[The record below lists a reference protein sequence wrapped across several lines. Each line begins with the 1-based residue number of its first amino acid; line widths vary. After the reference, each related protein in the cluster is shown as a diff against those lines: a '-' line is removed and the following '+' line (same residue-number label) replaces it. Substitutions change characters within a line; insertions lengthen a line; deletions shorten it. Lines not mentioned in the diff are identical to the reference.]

1 MIVAFTEEAE
11 ADLERIGDHIAED
24 NPDRAVSFVGEL
36 VACCQRLADAP
47 RGYPL
52 VPRYRLNGVRRRPY
66 GRYLI
71 FYRVGAERIDI
82 LHVLHGAQDYE
93 TILFPGA

>member
-11 ADLERIGDHIAED
+11 ADLERIGDHIAGD

-36 VACCQRLADAP
+36 VACCRRLADTP

-52 VPRYRLNGVRRRPY
+52 VPRYRLSGVRRRPY
-66 GRYLI
+66 GRYLV

-93 TILFPGA
+93 AILFPGA

>member
-11 ADLERIGDHIAED
+11 ADLERIGDHIAQD

-36 VACCQRLADAP
+36 VACCQRLADVP

-52 VPRYRLNGVRRRPY
+52 VPRYRHSGVRRCPY
-66 GRYLI
+66 GRYLV
-71 FYRVGAERIDI
+71 FYRVGTDRIDI
-82 LHVLHGAQDYE
+82 LHILHGAQDYDA
-93 TILFPGA
+93 ILFPDE

>member
-11 ADLERIGDHIAED
+11 ADLERIGDYIAQD
-24 NPDRAVSFVGEL
+24 NPDRAVSFVREL

-52 VPRYRLNGVRRRPY
+52 VLRYRHSGVRRRPY
-66 GRYLI
+66 GRYLV
-71 FYRVGAERIDI
+71 FYRVGTDRVDI
-82 LHVLHGAQDYE
+82 LHILHGAQDYDA
-93 TILFPGA
+93 ILFPDE